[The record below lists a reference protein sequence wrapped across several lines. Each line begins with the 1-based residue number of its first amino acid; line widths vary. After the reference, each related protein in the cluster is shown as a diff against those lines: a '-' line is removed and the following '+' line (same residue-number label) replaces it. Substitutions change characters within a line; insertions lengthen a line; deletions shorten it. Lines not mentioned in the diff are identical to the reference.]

1 MPGDTW
7 GISGPDFLNVYLG
20 ALVVFVVLAIVIRLS
35 ATRTGSKEAGRL
47 PSAAEAATMLG
58 GRDRAVHASLA
69 GLRASKLIYDDKQ
82 GYIAAVDTTPPSATR
97 LDQAVL
103 DAVRRRVSVRSL
115 RSDAQV
121 YSAAAEVE
129 EAAVRAG
136 WMLEPAERVR
146 ARLGA
151 LLLLGLVA
159 LGVVRIVAG
168 VNNERP
174 VGFLIALTVLTAIAA
189 VVFFVTVPRM
199 TRSGRAAL
207 AEVRTRNR
215 HLDPR
220 QSPSW
225 ATYGA
230 TGAAMGVAIYGAAA
244 LWAADPAF
252 AALTGLPRQTA
263 TDSGGY
269 AGTTYGGD
277 SGGGGGDGG
286 GGGGGGGCGGGGC
299 GG

>member
-7 GISGPDFLNVYLG
+7 GISGPDFLKVYVG
-20 ALVVFVVLAIVIRLS
+20 ALVVFLVLATVIRLS
-35 ATRTGSKEAGRL
+35 ATRYGAKDAGRL
-47 PSAAEAATMLG
+47 PSPAEAATLLG

-69 GLRASKLIYDDKQ
+69 GLRAAKSIYEDEK
-82 GYIAAVDTTPPSATR
+82 GYITAADTPPAGASR
-97 LDQAVL
+97 LDEAVL

-115 RSDAQV
+115 RTDARV
-121 YSAAAEVE
+121 DSAAAEVE
-129 EAAVRAG
+129 DAAVHAG

-146 ARLGA
+146 ARLGS
-151 LLLLGLVA
+151 LLLSGLVV
-159 LGVVRIVAG
+159 LGVIRIVAG
-168 VNNERP
+168 LRNDRP
-174 VGFLIALTVLTAIAA
+174 VAFLMALSAGTAIAA
-189 VVFFVTVPRM
+189 IVFFVTVPRM

-220 QSPSW
+220 QSPAW

-230 TGAAMGVAIYGAAA
+230 TGAAMGVALYGAAA

-269 AGTTYGGD
+269 GAGGSYGGD
-277 SGGGGGDGG
+277 GGGGDGG
-286 GGGGGGGCGGGGC
+286 GGGGGCGGGC

>member
-20 ALVVFVVLAIVIRLS
+20 ALVVFLLVATIIRLS
-35 ATRTGSKEAGRL
+35 ATRTGTREAGRL
-47 PSAAEAATMLG
+47 PSAAEAATLLG

-69 GLRASKLIYDDKQ
+69 ALRTSKSIYEDKK
-82 GYIAAVDTTPPSATR
+82 GFIAAADTPAAGASR
-97 LDQAVL
+97 LDQAIL
-103 DAVRRRVSVRSL
+103 DAVRRHVPVRRL
-115 RSDAQV
+115 RTDANV
-121 YSAAAEVE
+121 ESAAAEVE
-129 EAAVRAG
+129 ESAIRAG
-136 WMLEPAERVR
+136 WLLESAERVR

-151 LLLLGLVA
+151 LLLVGLFV

-168 VNNERP
+168 LNNDRP
-174 VGFLIALTVLTAIAA
+174 VGFLIALTVLAGIAA
-189 VVFFVTVPRM
+189 VVFFVSVPRM

-207 AEVRTRNR
+207 AELRTRNR

-220 QSPSW
+220 QTPAW

-230 TGAAMGVAIYGAAA
+230 TGAAMGVALYGAAA

-269 AGTTYGGD
+269 AAGG
-277 SGGGGGDGG
+277 GGGGCGGGGDGG
-286 GGGGGGGCGGGGC
+286 GGGGGCGGGC